1 MPSIFA
7 TFWDFLKTTEGA
19 SLTTAISTI
28 VLTLTTMVYAWLT
41 AILAKENK
49 LLRKAGTEPQ
59 VIAYLSPH
67 PRIVGPLQFIL
78 ANVGQGPAFN
88 VHFRIVS
95 GGQDFASHEA
105 QLLPPKIPL
114 TVLPQ
119 GERYDTFFGM
129 GWNMFREP
137 RLLPFSV
144 EVTYRDLS
152 KHERVDTFQIDVG
165 QFDGRVTIGDHPEE
179 ELVKAAKEI
188 ASEMQKWTSRSL
200 PVETI
205 TRGERRREEQEQID
219 QMRLRREQA
228 QPTRSP
234 QDRP

>member
-1 MPSIFA
+1 
-7 TFWDFLKTTEGA
+7 
-19 SLTTAISTI
+19 
-28 VLTLTTMVYAWLT
+28 MVYAWLT

-59 VIAYLSPH
+59 VVAYLSPH

-88 VHFRIVS
+88 IRFRIVV
-95 GGQDFASHEA
+95 GGEDFASHEA
-105 QLLPPKIPL
+105 RLVPPKIPL

-129 GWNMFREP
+129 GWDMFKEP

-144 EVTYRDLS
+144 EVSYRDLR
-152 KHERVDTFQIDVG
+152 KHEHVDTFQIDVG
-165 QFDGRVTIGDHPEE
+165 QFDGCVTIGDHPEE

-205 TRGERRREEQEQID
+205 SRGERRREEQERID
-219 QMRLRREQA
+219 QMRQRREQA
-228 QPTRSP
+228 KPTRP
-234 QDRP
+234 PEGQA